1 MKAKIIHI
9 LCEGQTEQGFV
20 EEVLRPYL
28 QDKGIK
34 GIKSTLIET
43 NKKKNARGGLLSYN
57 HALTDLRLLQR
68 TKIDG
73 DFERHIFTTMF
84 DFYAL
89 PAALV
94 VRDIHLERV
103 GSGECEERCLCLG
116 KIEVD
121 DGGIEQFLSVRER
134 NDAEY
139 AESGLGRIDEVECR
153 ASDRVDGSDEV
164 CVGGSDV
171 DCELPG
177 SVWNEG
183 LHGEV
188 EGAAGRYGDW
198 LGDVIVA
205 GTQELDASV
214 SGRSVRVVAVSRLRA
229 LDVVDKLGVCHEA
242 VDDDDE

>member
-57 HALTDLRLLQR
+57 HALTDLRILQR

-89 PAALV
+89 PDDFPGFEKIKTIRDPYLKVSNLEKDFADEINDNRFIPYIQLHEFEAL
-94 VRDIHLERV
+94 LF
-103 GSGECEERCLCLG
+103 C
-116 KIEVD
+116 
-121 DGGIEQFLSVRER
+121 GIEYI
-134 NDAEY
+134 AELY
-139 AESGLGRIDEVECR
+139 PGCEKRCEQLTQALQNVGNPELINNSPHTAPSKRIIKAIEGDNKTHYNYNKPKTGRFVTEKIGIDELRSKCKHF
-153 ASDRVDGSDEV
+153 DEWI
-164 CVGGSDV
+164 
-171 DCELPG
+171 E
-177 SVWNEG
+177 
-183 LHGEV
+183 
-188 EGAAGRYGDW
+188 
-198 LGDVIVA
+198 
-205 GTQELDASV
+205 
-214 SGRSVRVVAVSRLRA
+214 
-229 LDVVDKLGVCHEA
+229 KLIIY
-242 VDDDDE
+242 